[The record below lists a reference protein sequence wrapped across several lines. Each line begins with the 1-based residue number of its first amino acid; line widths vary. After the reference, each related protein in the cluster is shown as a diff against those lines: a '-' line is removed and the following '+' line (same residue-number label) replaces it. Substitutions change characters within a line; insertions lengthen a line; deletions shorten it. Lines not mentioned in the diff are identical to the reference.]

1 MSAADSSKLLKK
13 PFWNQTW
20 VRLSIILL
28 AVIGVF
34 GLVAYFN
41 AAPNQN
47 SAANNSSN
55 SMSNPQNLENGLVI
69 DDTEVGSG
77 EEIMPGDFVTM
88 HYTGRLEDGTVF
100 DSSVERNQ
108 PFEFQVGVGQV
119 IQGWEQGVPGM
130 RVGGKRTLT
139 IPADLAYGQQ
149 GVPGAIPGGATLIFD
164 IEALEINSPN

>member
-28 AVIGVF
+28 AVVGVF

-41 AAPNQN
+41 TAPNQN

-55 SMSNPQNLENGLVI
+55 SMSNPQTLENGLVI
-69 DDTEVGSG
+69 DDTKVGSG

-164 IEALEINSPN
+164 IEALEVNSPN